1 MGPGLS
7 RNTINCPAKAA
18 VSGSPSG
25 GCRGPVSCF
34 NTAKRVNI
42 GRCRINWWGYG
53 GSALI
58 GWGLRVVNA
67 PSNSHADEY
76 KAPMETATALSIS
89 GALRNPVNFWLPAR
103 LLSLDGR
110 RWFSCTIRHFGGPL
124 WITHAGAPA
133 ARCRA
138 RRSSPRSGRRSGSC
152 APLRRPGGWSQPAPH
167 PQPTG
172 VAAARP
178 ELPGP
183 PMGGWSAP

>member
-1 MGPGLS
+1 LGPGLS

-110 RWFSCTIRHFGGPL
+110 RWFSCKSVREGVSPD
-124 WITHAGAPA
+124 AGVSS
-133 ARCRA
+133 A
-138 RRSSPRSGRRSGSC
+138 RRLVETSRSS
-152 APLRRPGGWSQPAPH
+152 LK
-167 PQPTG
+167 
-172 VAAARP
+172 P
-178 ELPGP
+178 ERV
-183 PMGGWSAP
+183 